1 MVSEKIHLNKRQI
14 EFIVRMTE
22 IRDPMEAVKK
32 MASIMNEERADVSKM
47 GEYIDRMIQ
56 KLKGK

>member
-14 EFIVRMTE
+14 EFVVRMTE

-32 MASIMNEERADVSKM
+32 MASIMNQEGADVSKM
-47 GEYIDRMIQ
+47 AEYIDRMIQ
-56 KLKGK
+56 KLRGK